1 MGNRD
6 DTTQLVI
13 EDLALNEVVLRERIV
28 SLETDVAVYRE
39 LTVAAF
45 DALRHLTV
53 RYQRLQ
59 ESSRRDTDE
68 LRAHREQQL
77 LEAGA
82 DDDESVAA

>member
-1 MGNRD
+1 MTVAD
-6 DTTQLVI
+6 LVVV
-13 EDLALNEVVLRERIV
+13 DLADENAELRERLV

-39 LTVAAF
+39 LVIGAF

-53 RYQRLQ
+53 RYQKLQ
-59 ESSRRDTDE
+59 ESSSRVRDE
-68 LRAHREQQL
+68 YQALREQRL